1 MPRVLLVDVNAVIS
15 ACLRDGRQDLLFE
28 DAAEQPELL
37 ERLQRRASEVDA
49 LVVGAAVSEPVRM
62 AQRAQSIDRDLGV
75 VILSC
80 PDGHARM
87 AAAVQCAPFLGSAVS
102 CVSTGDLEALGDRIA
117 ETAVQSGRRRAHRAV
132 QAYTRARL
140 ANLTS
145 PVSSP
150 PLDFV
155 VYLEQL
161 LDYAPIGVLAIDPA
175 GDILA
180 SNRFAQSVLGRSE
193 RDLVGARLAGFFSP
207 ADGRRVENLIARK
220 GGAREADRAAAEIV
234 ALSADG
240 GRMLEITATSISERL
255 GRPGIM
261 IVMQDVTDRESA
273 RTIRQLNRELE
284 RRIAELDA
292 ANRELDAFAYS
303 VSHDLRSPLR
313 AIDGFSSAVL
323 SDHGDTLVEDARHS
337 LLRVRAG
344 AQRMSALIDDLL
356 DLSRISRAPMRKE
369 KIDLSALAR
378 AVVAELTGRAPERR
392 VQVEIG
398 GELTAIGDGRL
409 MTIVLENLL
418 QNAWKFTARRPDARI
433 ALGREERGDEMAFF
447 VRDNGAGF
455 DMKYAHRLFTP
466 FQRLHDPAE
475 FDGTGIGLATV
486 NRIIARHS
494 GRIWA
499 EAAPDQGATFF
510 FTLGAG
516 R

>member
-1 MPRVLLVDVNAVIS
+1 VARALLVEVNADIS
-15 ACLRDGRQDLLFE
+15 ALLREGRPGDVVFE
-28 DAAEQPELL
+28 DVRELPDLL
-37 ERLQRRASEVDA
+37 ERLQRQAAAVDA
-49 LVVGAAVSEPVRM
+49 LVVGAAVDEPIRM
-62 AQRAQSIDRDLGV
+62 AQRAQSIDRDLSV
-75 VILSC
+75 VILSD
-80 PDGHARM
+80 PDRYARM
-87 AAAVQCAPFLGSAVS
+87 TSAVQCAPFLGSAVT
-102 CVSTGDLEALGDRIA
+102 CLSTGDLAALASTIVEVA
-117 ETAVQSGRRRAHRAV
+117 LQTGRRRAHRAV
-132 QAYTRARL
+132 QAHTRARL

-145 PVSSP
+145 PVSAP

-180 SNRFAQSVLGRSE
+180 SNRFAQRILGGSE
-193 RDLVGARLAGFFSP
+193 RELVGAHLGGFFSP
-207 ADGRRVENLIARK
+207 ADGRRVEDLVAHSV
-220 GGAREADRAAAEIV
+220 GAAPERAAVEIV
-234 ALSADG
+234 ALASDG
-240 GRMLEITATSISERL
+240 GRMLEIAATSISERL

-273 RTIRQLNRELE
+273 RTIRELNRELE

-303 VSHDLRSPLR
+303 VSHDLRAPLR

-323 SDHGDTLVEDARHS
+323 MDHGDTLEEDARHS

-344 AQRMSALIDDLL
+344 AQRMAALIDDLL

-369 KIDLSALAR
+369 RIDLSQLAGP
-378 AVVAELTGRAPERR
+378 VVAELTGKAPERH
-392 VQVEIG
+392 VQIDID
-398 GELTAIGDGRL
+398 GELAAMGDGRL
-409 MTIVLENLL
+409 MTIVLQNLL
-418 QNAWKFTARRPDARI
+418 QNAWKFTARRPDAHI
-433 ALGREERGDEMAFF
+433 ALGREERGDEMVFF

-455 DMKYAHRLFTP
+455 DMKYAGRLFTP
-466 FQRLHDPAE
+466 FQRLHDPSE
-475 FDGTGIGLATV
+475 FEGTGIGLATV
-486 NRIIARHS
+486 NRIIARHG

-510 FTLGAG
+510 FTLGGG